1 MKKFLSAL
9 LSVTTSAFIFT
20 GISASG
26 FALAQEPEPVEI
38 LSMRSEY
45 EKHFDN
51 GDGTITAFID
61 TVPLHY
67 KSDGEWL
74 EIDNTLVLDDSG
86 NYVNKSNSMDV
97 ALSSSASVS
106 VLNAVDDEPL
116 ASIDYNGYS
125 ISWGFVNDQPETAIN
140 ASIGDVLSPISYAE
154 IAEKDGINQIDLGS
168 NKLNKKASES
178 VSKLTSSVSYDSLYE
193 NVDVDIDVM
202 SSSVKETIILN
213 NRDNVPEQFS
223 YYIKAEGLTAELY
236 EDNSVHFANEYG
248 EDIFNIPAPY
258 MFDSSENPENN
269 YDIKVDIQDYEKGY
283 LLTFIPDSDWLQ
295 NSERAFPVM
304 IDPEVQI
311 SNSNIHVYNLSEAR
325 PNSVLHYNKFKI
337 GGSIGDRYEAVIS
350 CPTLFNSIDASVITD
365 AKLYVGFSRNT
376 EMGKFD
382 VYSFNQDCI
391 PQWSACGDN
400 NISTTYITSS
410 ILPISYYYECPFDLT
425 NLVQSWYNNKKTG
438 RSVGLYMSYIKI
450 VLSTDSIY
458 SGRMFEGGCNGDP
471 VPYFSITYKKDS
483 AYTLTHAPYKYNS
496 YNNTSN
502 FQDKMNCY
510 AYALQVYYKGEGDY
524 ALLPGEFGI
533 SNRPNV
539 DEYNISNYGSLTKAY
554 RDQYSDI
561 KMAVQYVRDN
571 DSRIHPPQDVY
582 DYDDVIMTNTV
593 FLQAINRFSN
603 FIEEQMRRDSL
614 AMNFSLQRINCTS
627 DFRLPSDFDEQSER
641 IIAMITYYL
650 STSNNNGK
658 IDSHFFLRNGNGTC
672 SEHGGTC
679 SIWTQKNGN
688 QTVKSA
694 TYGEFICD
702 QTIKDLA
709 FDLPIVA
716 AQTYL
721 YDKNDIRYYRINKDT
736 DLYNSY
742 CLDGHY
748 DDCTGT
754 QYIDAS
760 TRNQ

>member
-125 ISWGFVNDQPETAIN
+125 ISWDFVNDQPETAIN

-269 YDIKVDIQDYEKGY
+269 
-283 LLTFIPDSDWLQ
+283 
-295 NSERAFPVM
+295 
-304 IDPEVQI
+304 
-311 SNSNIHVYNLSEAR
+311 
-325 PNSVLHYNKFKI
+325 
-337 GGSIGDRYEAVIS
+337 
-350 CPTLFNSIDASVITD
+350 
-365 AKLYVGFSRNT
+365 
-376 EMGKFD
+376 
-382 VYSFNQDCI
+382 
-391 PQWSACGDN
+391 
-400 NISTTYITSS
+400 
-410 ILPISYYYECPFDLT
+410 
-425 NLVQSWYNNKKTG
+425 
-438 RSVGLYMSYIKI
+438 
-450 VLSTDSIY
+450 
-458 SGRMFEGGCNGDP
+458 
-471 VPYFSITYKKDS
+471 
-483 AYTLTHAPYKYNS
+483 
-496 YNNTSN
+496 
-502 FQDKMNCY
+502 
-510 AYALQVYYKGEGDY
+510 
-524 ALLPGEFGI
+524 
-533 SNRPNV
+533 
-539 DEYNISNYGSLTKAY
+539 
-554 RDQYSDI
+554 
-561 KMAVQYVRDN
+561 
-571 DSRIHPPQDVY
+571 
-582 DYDDVIMTNTV
+582 
-593 FLQAINRFSN
+593 
-603 FIEEQMRRDSL
+603 
-614 AMNFSLQRINCTS
+614 
-627 DFRLPSDFDEQSER
+627 
-641 IIAMITYYL
+641 
-650 STSNNNGK
+650 
-658 IDSHFFLRNGNGTC
+658 
-672 SEHGGTC
+672 
-679 SIWTQKNGN
+679 
-688 QTVKSA
+688 
-694 TYGEFICD
+694 
-702 QTIKDLA
+702 
-709 FDLPIVA
+709 
-716 AQTYL
+716 
-721 YDKNDIRYYRINKDT
+721 
-736 DLYNSY
+736 
-742 CLDGHY
+742 
-748 DDCTGT
+748 
-754 QYIDAS
+754 
-760 TRNQ
+760 